1 MIIRVPTPF
10 RCSADGYIKL
20 HESSGS
26 TSSSPVTIDP
36 EQGNSPGSDSTKSTR
51 ETSAENS
58 QYRPSLNVIAANM
71 AYDCRST
78 SKSAYFSPKKHRRSS
93 SSASR
98 SSFGVPGVVE
108 FQVSLHSSDKRN
120 KSSRPQAASPPI
132 LPASTKRFEWPS
144 RSAST
149 IHRTEGVSPCGI
161 VLDQS
166 TPNCQLNSTYSSMN
180 TRSADR
186 AIQRS
191 DCTKI
196 QPPIKDE
203 QMLKSPNNQL
213 NNAIFF
219 QAYSETPE
227 NLSMIV
233 SPVVKKENHTVNVE
247 LTDWS
252 LDINFTNDEILTSN
266 IEDGKSDAV
275 SNTDWVAF
283 GPFDESPEV
292 LFSPKTVSG
301 AEATRI
307 FPYPDFMCDEWGDN
321 HVGSDA
327 KCDLV
332 HEKLACQLEMV
343 LGRLVFLE
351 NAVDYMGK
359 FIQMKSSTDHR
370 DLSYVDFGLA
380 NTGFILEEGDA
391 LELSKAYDTGRIST
405 TKRRT
410 LSRLV
415 NPRWLGKGHSN
426 KA

>member
-10 RCSADGYIKL
+10 RPSADGYVKL
-20 HESSGS
+20 HEPSGS
-26 TSSSPVTIDP
+26 TSSSPVSIDS

-51 ETSAENS
+51 ETSADNS

-78 SKSAYFSPKKHRRSS
+78 SKSGYFSPNNHRRSS

-108 FQVSLHSSDKRN
+108 FQSSLHSSDKRN
-120 KSSRPQAASPPI
+120 KSSIPQAASPPI
-132 LPASTKRFEWPS
+132 MPANTKCFELPS

-149 IHRTEGVSPCGI
+149 IHHTEGVSPCGI
-161 VLDQS
+161 VSDLS
-166 TPNCQLNSTYSSMN
+166 TPNCQRNSSYSSMG
-180 TRSADR
+180 TSSADY
-186 AIQRS
+186 AIHRS
-191 DCTKI
+191 NCTKI
-196 QPPIKDE
+196 RPPIKNG
-203 QMLKSPNNQL
+203 QMLKSPNNQR
-213 NNAIFF
+213 NKAKFF
-219 QAYSETPE
+219 QGNCETPE

-252 LDINFTNDEILTSN
+252 LDINFTKDEILTSN

-275 SNTDWVAF
+275 SNPDWVAF

-292 LFSPKTVSG
+292 LFSPKKVSG

-307 FPYPDFMCDEWGDN
+307 FPYPDFICDMWGDN

-327 KCDLV
+327 KCDLA

-351 NAVDYMGK
+351 NSVDNMGK
-359 FIQMKSSTDHR
+359 YIQMKSSTELR
-370 DLSYVDFGLA
+370 DLSYIDLGLA
-380 NTGFILEEGDA
+380 NTGFILEECDV
-391 LELSKAYDTGRIST
+391 LELSNASDKGRIST
-405 TKRRT
+405 KKRRI
-410 LSRLV
+410 LSKLV
-415 NPRWLGKGHSN
+415 KPRWLGKRQSN